1 MIVLQMG
8 REGLLL
14 LTTISSN
21 RPNSKVLN
29 LQIKRKKDFISVS
42 MYLERITN
50 SEQYLMSSTGGES
63 AFYLVIRAKV
73 NG

>member
-1 MIVLQMG
+1 MIVLQTG

-29 LQIKRKKDFISVS
+29 LQIKK
-42 MYLERITN
+42 
-50 SEQYLMSSTGGES
+50 TGLHLS
-63 AFYLVIRAKV
+63 FNVFRTKV
-73 NG
+73 LIENNI

>member
-1 MIVLQMG
+1 MIVLQTG

-29 LQIKRKKDFISVS
+29 LQIKKK
-42 MYLERITN
+42 
-50 SEQYLMSSTGGES
+50 TGLHLS
-63 AFYLVIRAKV
+63 FNVFRTKV
-73 NG
+73 LIENNI

>member
-29 LQIKRKKDFISVS
+29 LQIKSKKNFISVS
-42 MYLERITN
+42 MYLG
-50 SEQYLMSSTGGES
+50 QKY
-63 AFYLVIRAKV
+63 
-73 NG
+73 

>member
-29 LQIKRKKDFISVS
+29 LQIKRKKNFISVS
-42 MYLERITN
+42 VYLG
-50 SEQYLMSSTGGES
+50 QKY
-63 AFYLVIRAKV
+63 
-73 NG
+73 